1 MPITIECKMCSRPVT
16 VPDRRT
22 KFCPDCRKAR
32 KKIFDANAVQ
42 KYRDEAR
49 ERRKAIER
57 QNLEL
62 IEENQKLREEITKLK
77 GVIRHDDRR

>member
-1 MPITIECKMCSRPVT
+1 MQIQIECAMCRREVI

-32 KKIFDANAVQ
+32 KKMFDANAVQ
-42 KYRDEAR
+42 KYREVAR
-49 ERRKAIER
+49 ERRKAIEQ

-62 IEENQKLREEITKLK
+62 FEENQMLREQIAILK
-77 GVIRHDDRR
+77 AMVRNQK

>member
-1 MPITIECKMCSRPVT
+1 MTIQIKCSMCSRPVT

-32 KKIFDANAVQ
+32 KKMFDANAVQ

-49 ERRKAIER
+49 ERRKMIER

-62 IEENQKLREEITKLK
+62 IEENQKLRDEIARLK
-77 GVIRHDDRR
+77 AIVRNST